1 MASRDPD
8 VDAAGE
14 MRYLTAVLR
23 PVERIHPVEAA
34 LAETPDI
41 TPVAIYQ
48 PKLLEDDTCV
58 NLLEVRGD
66 LASLDDL
73 LANHTSVL
81 DYALAGDREDFV
93 YIHSES
99 HELGRALLGVQR
111 DADLVVQQPLRHTDD
126 GGLRGTLVGTDA
138 AFQRVAE
145 ALPAAIDLEIE
156 RTGAYTP
163 DTRQLFASLTD
174 RQREILRAA
183 VEAGYYADPREA
195 TQRDLAAQLDIAP
208 GTVSQHLRRIETKVF
223 AEFVGV
229 GD

>member
-14 MRYLTAVLR
+14 MRYLTATLR

-111 DADLVVQQPLRHTDD
+111 DADLVVQQPLRYTDD

-208 GTVSQHLRRIETKVF
+208 GTVSQHLRRIEAKVF